1 MSSVILTKEEQEL
14 FDKYKPL
21 FEEQRFNLRV
31 SDLGGSSTL
40 NHWSIEDDIRPNIIS
55 HRLSKVFE
63 SNKFEDFRLWLDF
76 YLDFVTTIRFLEH
89 LPLCKKVDWDI
100 RYLDYTTSKY
110 ELVAMF
116 AAEDTDFYEIIGTFT
131 FKVGLSS
138 VIGTVVATYLSGS
151 DIQVT
156 LLDGT
161 PLKIESGAL
170 SNVHSELTKPVNTPK
185 EKLNNVVVQAIENL
199 KSTTKTYIK
208 NFD

>member
-31 SDLGGSSTL
+31 SDLGGSSTS
-40 NHWSIEDDIRPNIIS
+40 NHWSIEDDIRPNVIS
-55 HRLSKVFE
+55 HRFSKVFE
-63 SNKFEDFRLWLDF
+63 SNKLEDFRLWLEF
-76 YLDFVTTIRFLEH
+76 YLDFVTTIRFLER
-89 LPLCKKVDWDI
+89 LPLCKEVNWDI

-110 ELVAMF
+110 ELVVMF
-116 AAEDTDFYEIIGTFT
+116 TVEDTDFYEIIGTFT
-131 FKVGLSS
+131 FKVGFDS

-170 SNVHSELTKPVNTPK
+170 SNVHSELTKHVNTFK
-185 EKLNNVVVQAIENL
+185 DKLNSIVVQAIESL
-199 KSTTKTYIK
+199 KSTTKTYVK
-208 NFD
+208 KLD

>member
-40 NHWSIEDDIRPNIIS
+40 NHWSIEDDIQPNVIS
-55 HRLSKVFE
+55 HRFSKVFE
-63 SNKFEDFRLWLDF
+63 SNKLEDFRLWLEF
-76 YLDFVTTIRFLEH
+76 YLDFVTTIRFLEL
-89 LPLCKKVDWDI
+89 LPLCKKVNWDI

-110 ELVAMF
+110 ELVAIF
-116 AAEDTDFYEIIGTFT
+116 AAEGTDFYEIIGTFT
-131 FKVGLSS
+131 FKVGFDS

-161 PLKIESGAL
+161 PLKIEAGAL
-170 SNVHSELTKPVNTPK
+170 SNVYSELTKLVNTPK

-199 KSTTKTYIK
+199 KSTTKAYIK